1 MAFIIDDLIMFPT
14 NLGMKVLTTI
24 RDMADEK
31 MLNTQE
37 AVQKKFMEIQ
47 MRYENHE
54 IDEKEYKECVEF
66 LENRL
71 KRIRGEKNES
81 R

>member
-14 NLGMKVLTTI
+14 NLGMKVLTSI
-24 RDMADEK
+24 RDMADEQ

-47 MRYENHE
+47 MRYENGE
-54 IDEKEYKECVEF
+54 LEEKEYKEWVEF

-71 KRIRGEKNES
+71 KEIRGEKK
-81 R
+81 

>member
-1 MAFIIDDLIMFPT
+1 MVLIIDDLLMFPI
-14 NLGMKVLTTI
+14 NLGMKVLTSI
-24 RDMADEK
+24 RDMADEQ

-47 MRYENHE
+47 MRYENGE
-54 IDEKEYKECVEF
+54 LEEKEYKEWVEF

-71 KRIRGEKNES
+71 KEIRGEKK
-81 R
+81 